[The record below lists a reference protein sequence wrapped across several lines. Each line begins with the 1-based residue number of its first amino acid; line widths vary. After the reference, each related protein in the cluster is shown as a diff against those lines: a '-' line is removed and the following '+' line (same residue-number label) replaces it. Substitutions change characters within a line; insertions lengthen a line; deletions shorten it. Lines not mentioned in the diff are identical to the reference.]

1 MCGIVGFCD
10 PDAQAEESAA
20 RLRRMAQVLRH
31 RGPDGD
37 GFFSDRDV
45 HLGMRRLAVI
55 DLATGDQPMFSE
67 NRSIVTVFNGEIYN
81 YRELRAELQGLGY
94 RFASQSDTEVIAHGF
109 AAWGDEV
116 FARLNG
122 MFAIALFDRDNR
134 RLTLARDHAGIK
146 PLYYAWD
153 GRRLVFGSEIK
164 ALIASGILVRRL
176 DLSAL
181 GEFLAWEYVPCP
193 RTLLGGVRKLPP
205 GSCWSLDLAS
215 GRSRD
220 WTYWRLPGPE
230 ERACDDAEWIERLD
244 TTLRAAVRRQMAS
257 DVPLGAFLSGGV
269 DSSLIL
275 AAMGRAQAFSIGF
288 EDESYSELAHARR
301 VAEHLGCGHVTE
313 TVRDEALELFPALVD
328 MLDDPIADTSIV
340 PTYQL
345 ARLARRHV
353 TVALSGDG
361 GDELF
366 GGYETY
372 QAWRLEARYRAL
384 PAAVRK
390 GLVEPL
396 VRGLRPRPAK
406 KGWVNRA
413 IRFVE
418 GLDRPGAAGH
428 AKWRMYL
435 NHAAAAQLFTAEASP
450 ALAEPLERHLSAM
463 LAGAGPATGLDRALR
478 ADFGSFLAD
487 DILVKLDRSSM
498 AASLEARVPYLD
510 KEVVELAFRMP
521 ASLKFRG
528 GSGKWVLK
536 QAAARHLPQEIVNR
550 RKEGFSA
557 PIKQWLC
564 GRGRPLMEDL
574 LDASKITADGIFL
587 PGRIQ
592 ALQREHLQGRRNHA
606 HVLWSLMIFHA
617 WRRRWLDGNSPPST
631 LVAA

>member
-1 MCGIVGFCD
+1 
-10 PDAQAEESAA
+10 
-20 RLRRMAQVLRH
+20 MAQVLSH

-37 GFFSDRDV
+37 GFFSDNDV

-67 NRSIVTVFNGEIYN
+67 NRAIVAVFNGEIYN
-81 YRELRAELQGLGY
+81 YRALRAELLGLGY
-94 RFASQSDTEVIAHGF
+94 RFTSQSDTEVIIHGF

-116 FARLNG
+116 FERLNG
-122 MFAIALFDRDNR
+122 MFAIALLDRVNR
-134 RLTLARDHAGIK
+134 RLVLARDHAGIK

-164 ALIASGILVRRL
+164 ALVASGMLTRRL
-176 DLSAL
+176 DLAAL

-193 RTLLGGVRKLPP
+193 RTLLDGVSKLPP
-205 GSCWSLDLAS
+205 ASCWSLDLTT
-215 GRSRD
+215 GRSRE
-220 WTYWRLPGPE
+220 WRFWQLPAAD
-230 ERACDDAEWIERLD
+230 ERCCTDAEWIERLD
-244 TTLRAAVRRQMAS
+244 TTLAAAVRRQMVS

-269 DSSLIL
+269 DSSLML
-275 AAMGRAQAFSIGF
+275 AAMGGAQAFSIGF
-288 EDESYSELAHARR
+288 EDASYSELAHARR
-301 VAEHLGCGHVTE
+301 VAEHLGCEHVTE
-313 TVRDEALELFPALVD
+313 TVRDEALELFPALVE

-340 PTYQL
+340 PTFQL

-372 QAWRLEARYRAL
+372 RAWRLEDRYRAL
-384 PAAVRK
+384 PAAVRA
-390 GLVEPL
+390 GIVEPL
-396 VRGLRPRPAK
+396 ARCLHPRPAK

-418 GLDRPGAAGH
+418 GLDRPEAAGH

-435 NHAAAAQLFTAEASP
+435 AAAGAQKLFTADASQ
-450 ALAEPLERHLSAM
+450 AFSAPLERHLSGM
-463 LAGAGPATGLDRALR
+463 LEGARPSAGLDRALR
-478 ADFGSFLAD
+478 ADYGSFLAD

-521 ASLKFRG
+521 ASLKVRRG
-528 GSGKWVLK
+528 TGKWVLK
-536 QAAARHLPQEIVNR
+536 QAAARHLPHDIVNR
-550 RKEGFSA
+550 PKEGFSA
-557 PIKQWLC
+557 PIKQWLS

-574 LDASKITADGIFL
+574 LDESQIVDAGIFR
-587 PGRIQ
+587 PDRIR
-592 ALQREHLQGRRNHA
+592 ALQREHLEGRHNHA

-617 WRRRWLDGNSPPST
+617 WQRRWLVGEPARST
-631 LVAA
+631 AAGA